1 MHTGYM
7 NSAVINIKTDTK
19 TKSEAQ
25 KLANEMG
32 LTLTAVLNR
41 YLRHFVKTKSVTFSV
56 DDEEP
61 NAFLLNAMKKSD
73 EQLKEN
79 NTSPT
84 FEDAEDAIAWLHKQ
98 TKSK

>member
-1 MHTGYM
+1 MYTGYM

-25 KLANEMG
+25 KLADEMG

-61 NAFLLNAMKKSD
+61 SAFLLKAMKKSD
-73 EQLKEN
+73 EQLNEKN
-79 NTSPT
+79 VSPT
-84 FEDAEDAIAWLHKQ
+84 FEDAEDAIEWLHKQ

>member
-1 MHTGYM
+1 M
-7 NSAVINIKTDTK
+7 NSVVINIKTDTK

-25 KLANEMG
+25 KLADEMG

-41 YLRHFVKTKSVTFSV
+41 YLRHFIKTKSVTFSV

-61 NAFLLNAMKKSD
+61 NEFLLNAMKKSD
-73 EQLKEN
+73 EQLKGKE
-79 NTSPT
+79 SSLT
-84 FEDAEDAIAWLHKQ
+84 FEDAEDAIEWLHKQ